1 MSKKKDEGKENIL
14 IDSIINR
21 IMEALSKY
29 SEVIL
34 EDVTID
40 VDEME
45 IIVQPMVQQVL
56 VPAIEKI
63 AEKAIPQIARIS
75 FEEPHVEEFNGKI
88 VEVKIGATR
97 SEGGTRDRVLIVGG
111 ETLPAFFYLSG
122 KAVMPHPP
130 VLTGDVFD
138 MKISLPRAVRLHFE
152 DVLED
157 PIAWAKKWVDKYGA
171 EMITIH
177 MISTDPSIK
186 DTPPR
191 EAAKLIENIL
201 QAVKIPIA
209 VGGSGNV
216 KKDVEVFKA
225 IADVAEGER
234 ILINSLNLDMDL
246 TDIGKYLKNKDCV
259 VIDFSP
265 MDLDKAREINRKMYD
280 YLPKER
286 IVNDLNIAGPGYGLE
301 YGFTA
306 IERARLAALRGDTEL
321 QHPIIVAASNALGAR
336 EAWMKMDDYWG
347 PREIRTVVWEVVTGV
362 VGLLAG
368 ADILFVA
375 NPTSYQ
381 ILKEIIDY
389 LVSAHA
395 PKPEEIFDWV
405 SIKF

>member
-29 SEVIL
+29 GEVIL

-157 PIAWAKKWVDKYGA
+157 PVAWAKKWVDKYGA

-389 LVSAHA
+389 LVSAHV

-405 SIKF
+405 STKF

>member
-1 MSKKKDEGKENIL
+1 MDKKKDENKEF
-14 IDSIINR
+14 IDNIINR
-21 IMEALSKY
+21 IMESLSKY
-29 SEVIL
+29 GEVIL
-34 EDVTID
+34 EDVTIS

-63 AEKAIPQIARIS
+63 VEKAVPQMARIS
-75 FEEPHVEEFNGKI
+75 FEEPHVEEFTGRI
-88 VEVKIGATR
+88 VEVRIGATR
-97 SEGGTRDRVLIVGG
+97 ADGGTRDRVLIVGG

-157 PIAWAKKWVDKYGA
+157 PVAWARKWVDKYGA

-177 MISTDPSIK
+177 MISTDPGIK
-186 DTPPR
+186 DTSPR
-191 EAAKLIENIL
+191 EAAKLVENIL
-201 QAVKIPIA
+201 QAVKVPIA
-209 VGGSGNV
+209 VGGSGNA

-225 IADVAEGER
+225 VADVAEGER

-306 IERARLAALRGDTEL
+306 IERARLAALKGDTEL

-347 PREIRTVVWEVVTGV
+347 PREIRTVVWEVVTGI

-381 ILKEIIDY
+381 ILKEVIDY
-389 LVSAHA
+389 LLNVHT
-395 PKPEEIFDWV
+395 PKPEEIFDWI
-405 SIKF
+405 SMKF